1 MDKDIKKDLKK
12 LARDAETKLAESILR
27 WKHGKEGKKL
37 PKKRVL
43 ERQSR
48 DITDQANEIL
58 ARKGKAVWSEIKKA
72 YRKNQG
78 QEESED

>member
-1 MDKDIKKDLKK
+1 MDKNIKKNLKK
-12 LARDAETKLAESILR
+12 LARDAEAKLAESILR
-27 WKHGKEGKKL
+27 WKHSKEGKKL
-37 PKKRVL
+37 PEKRAL
-43 ERQSR
+43 ERQSQ

-72 YRKNQG
+72 YRKSQE